1 MIKYTM
7 LLKRAFD
14 LIFSL
19 FLFLCLT
26 PLLLPFLISI
36 WLIDGSPIFFV
47 QDRSGIHGK
56 KIKLYKLRTYKGD
69 KITHLGPLLRKLRID
84 EIPQLLN
91 VIKGDLS
98 IVGPRPLFLEY
109 NELYSKN
116 QKKRLLVKPGITGLA
131 QIKGLNHLSWKNKFK
146 YDVFYVEKRN
156 FIFDCYII
164 LNTFTLI
171 IKLFF
176 VTNPEYKFASK
187 FEGNKKKYE

>member
-1 MIKYTM
+1 MV
-7 LLKRAFD
+7 LKRAFD

-19 FLFLCLT
+19 FLFLCLI
-26 PLLLPFLISI
+26 PVLLPFVISI
-36 WLIDGSPIFFV
+36 LLIDGFPIFFI

-56 KIKLYKLRTYKGD
+56 KIKLFKLRTYKGD
-69 KITHLGPLLRKLRID
+69 KMTHLGPLLRKLRID

-109 NELYSKN
+109 NELYSKD
-116 QKKRLLVKPGITGLA
+116 QKKRLLTKPGITGLA
-131 QIKGLNHLSWKNKFK
+131 QIKGLNNLSWKQKFK
-146 YDVFYVEKRN
+146 YDVFYVEKSN

-164 LNTFTLI
+164 LKTFTLI

-176 VTNPEYKFASK
+176 VANSEYKFSTK
-187 FEGNKKKYE
+187 FEGNKKNYE